1 MLLETFGSLGIASLV
16 IDRDGKIVEA
26 NKAAE
31 DAFGYSGQDL
41 PGIGITTLIL
51 DMDVTNFTRPTNF
64 ICECIRS
71 SGAIFSSNVSIV
83 PLEHESPLGKGVSIV
98 AVRDFSGPSLI
109 TKKAS
114 FVDKEISIFNYLN
127 KSLAKPLNM
136 KRILRETVGRLPSLM
151 ECDAA
156 WVHLVDEKGSLE
168 LTVHEGCT
176 EACIEDIK
184 RLDPGGAC
192 LIGKVFGTG
201 RPLVV
206 KDASS
211 DPRVTHI
218 RLADSG
224 LRSMAS
230 VPMQSSGKVLGV
242 LSLASSGKSFFDP
255 FEMKILSAVGNQL
268 GVAIENA
275 RLITQLRK
283 RMEQIEL
290 INEVSSAITSSLSI
304 GTLFRIM
311 VTEIRKLVGF
321 DRASLLLY
329 NEKEDHLL
337 ILALETQMKTVL
349 PKGVKAPVEGTS
361 SGWAA
366 KNNEPYINYDLR
378 REIPFAID
386 RKLYDEGIRSTVSI
400 PLYQDRVLGV
410 FNLDSI
416 EPMRYSPDDLQ
427 LLVPISKHIS
437 IALENTFLFEEVSR
451 EKMEWEKTFDAITD
465 MVWIEDRD
473 RLVLRANK
481 ALLDN
486 AGLSVSGLRGMHCS
500 NLLARVGIVSVD
512 CLCEDLPVQ
521 ESQSFREIRETSGSV
536 YNFWIYP
543 LKNEKGKVY
552 ASVHY
557 LKDVTNQK
565 RIEQQLIR
573 NDKLASLGILVSGI
587 AHEINNPL
595 GIIAGYSEALLDR
608 AEDEDLKAVKGF
620 EDFPEYLE
628 TIHKE
633 IFRCKEILGSLLG
646 FASPQSGKTRI
657 LDINELIMEVML
669 LVKHKAKSLK
679 HNLDL
684 DLNRDL
690 PKVNADPGS
699 LRQLFMNIIINAMYY
714 TPEGG
719 KIQILTGIDNVI
731 QNTASGE
738 KQMLKIS
745 ISDTGSGIAEDIIER
760 IFDPFYTTKPTGAG
774 AGLGLSICQRIAR
787 EHGGMIEVE
796 SGQGVGTTFS
806 IRLPVAE
813 EQ

>member
-1 MLLETFGSLGIASLV
+1 
-16 IDRDGKIVEA
+16 
-26 NKAAE
+26 
-31 DAFGYSGQDL
+31 
-41 PGIGITTLIL
+41 LIL

-168 LTVHEGCT
+168 LMAHEGCT
-176 EACIEDIK
+176 QACIEDIK

-290 INEVSSAITSSLSI
+290 INEVSSAINSSLSI

-427 LLVPISKHIS
+427 
-437 IALENTFLFEEVSR
+437 
-451 EKMEWEKTFDAITD
+451 
-465 MVWIEDRD
+465 
-473 RLVLRANK
+473 
-481 ALLDN
+481 
-486 AGLSVSGLRGMHCS
+486 
-500 NLLARVGIVSVD
+500 
-512 CLCEDLPVQ
+512 
-521 ESQSFREIRETSGSV
+521 
-536 YNFWIYP
+536 
-543 LKNEKGKVY
+543 
-552 ASVHY
+552 
-557 LKDVTNQK
+557 
-565 RIEQQLIR
+565 
-573 NDKLASLGILVSGI
+573 
-587 AHEINNPL
+587 
-595 GIIAGYSEALLDR
+595 
-608 AEDEDLKAVKGF
+608 
-620 EDFPEYLE
+620 
-628 TIHKE
+628 
-633 IFRCKEILGSLLG
+633 
-646 FASPQSGKTRI
+646 
-657 LDINELIMEVML
+657 
-669 LVKHKAKSLK
+669 
-679 HNLDL
+679 
-684 DLNRDL
+684 
-690 PKVNADPGS
+690 
-699 LRQLFMNIIINAMYY
+699 
-714 TPEGG
+714 
-719 KIQILTGIDNVI
+719 
-731 QNTASGE
+731 
-738 KQMLKIS
+738 
-745 ISDTGSGIAEDIIER
+745 
-760 IFDPFYTTKPTGAG
+760 
-774 AGLGLSICQRIAR
+774 
-787 EHGGMIEVE
+787 
-796 SGQGVGTTFS
+796 
-806 IRLPVAE
+806 
-813 EQ
+813 